1 MGASAAKL
9 TQPER
14 SELSTQRLIEA
25 ALSIAAKEGVS
36 AVTFE
41 AIGKRAGYSRGL
53 ATQKFGSKKGL
64 VAAVINHLH
73 ELRGE
78 SFSELHPRGLSGL
91 KGLIAYVEMHLAAI
105 HGDPEGAAYF
115 LLLAGAVAERADTRE
130 LFAASHERA
139 KQAMMR
145 FMALGE
151 RDGSIRPL
159 PDREASALAVGSL
172 IVGIAIQSHADPA
185 MPFERV
191 AAEARRGI
199 ENAFAAERQC

>member
-25 ALSIAAKEGVS
+25 ALSIAAEEGVS

-41 AIGKRAGYSRGL
+41 AIGRRAGCSRGL

-64 VAAVINHLH
+64 VEAVITYLH
-73 ELRGE
+73 EQRGTAVE
-78 SFSELHPRGLSGL
+78 RLHPEGMTGLQ
-91 KGLIAYVEMHLAAI
+91 GLIAYVELHLAAI
-105 HGDPEGAAYF
+105 HSDPEGAAYF
-115 LLLAGAVAERADTRE
+115 LLLAGSVAERADTRE

-139 KQAMMR
+139 KRQMMR
-145 FMALGE
+145 FMARGE
-151 RDGSIRPL
+151 KDGSIRPL

-191 AAEARRGI
+191 AAEARRGVLT
-199 ENAFAAERQC
+199 AFAATQRE